1 MTTAISKR
9 KFRMVLPKSFTSE
22 PLFLFLKN
30 VKLDNPWTI
39 FGIACAVGFIDEVI
53 VGALTGYWM
62 SRPGVVGVFDVNN
75 IPPLIMSL
83 IVEPGMWAFYV
94 GFPAALFNLFKTFEN
109 NRIFLTEQEN
119 IQAQVDALK
128 KAEASWLLRIAAFP
142 IAVAIAYYAMLIIG
156 EYEPVPWF
164 YLGWHYWVRFVRIV
178 GSAYVTVYAVTWSL
192 LAFFTLHRVFSTAK
206 VKVNPYD
213 GDNAGGLRFVGK
225 FILDVSRLTLIVLPF
240 LIAETLFAIRLGRGI
255 IGQFNL
261 WIEIT
266 ALPLLLVLMVF
277 LPLTACR
284 RAMFAAR
291 DEFLAPLRD
300 KISKYI
306 KTTHAPDSISKPQLE
321 ELTALIDF
329 QTKLRKD
336 YPTWPFDMSMS
347 QQIGLGFVLTFLPV
361 ILNIVYQISSPA
373 SHSIP

>member
-94 GFPAALFNLFKTFEN
+94 GFPAALFNLFKTFEK

-347 QQIGLGFVLTFLPV
+347 QQIGLGFLLTFLPV

>member
-1 MTTAISKR
+1 
-9 KFRMVLPKSFTSE
+9 
-22 PLFLFLKN
+22 
-30 VKLDNPWTI
+30 
-39 FGIACAVGFIDEVI
+39 
-53 VGALTGYWM
+53 M

-94 GFPAALFNLFKTFEN
+94 GFPAALFNLFKTFEKN
-109 NRIFLTEQEN
+109 HIFLSEQEN
-119 IQAQVDALK
+119 TQAQVDALK

-164 YLGWHYWVRFVRIV
+164 YLGWHYWVRFLRIV

-192 LAFFTLHRVFSTAK
+192 LAFFTLHRVFSTAE

-347 QQIGLGFVLTFLPV
+347 QQIGLGFLLTFLPV

>member
-94 GFPAALFNLFKTFEN
+94 GFPAALFNLFKTFEKN
-109 NRIFLTEQEN
+109 HIFLSEQEN
-119 IQAQVDALK
+119 TQAQVDALK

-164 YLGWHYWVRFVRIV
+164 YLGWHYWVRFLRIV

-192 LAFFTLHRVFSTAK
+192 LAFFTLHRVFSTAE

-347 QQIGLGFVLTFLPV
+347 QQIGLGFLLTFLPV

>member
-1 MTTAISKR
+1 MTTAISKA
-9 KFRMVLPKSFTSE
+9 KLKIILPKSFTSE

-39 FGIACAVGFIDEVI
+39 FGFICALGFIDEII
-53 VGALTGYWM
+53 VGALTGHWL
-62 SRPGVVGVFDVNN
+62 SDQGVVGVFDVKY

-83 IVEPGMWAFYV
+83 IVEPGVWAFFV
-94 GFPAALFNLFKTFEN
+94 GFPAALFNLFKTFEKEHT
-109 NRIFLTEQEN
+109 FLTEQET

-128 KAEASWLLRIAAFP
+128 KAEGSWLLRIAALP
-142 IAVAIAYYAMLIIG
+142 IAMAIAYYAMLIIG

-178 GSAYVTVYAVTWSL
+178 GSAYVTVYAISWSL
-192 LAFFTLHRVFSTAK
+192 LALFTLNRVFSIAK

-225 FILDVSRLTLIVLPF
+225 FIMDVSRLTLIVLPF
-240 LIAETLFAIRLGRGI
+240 LLAETLFAIQLGRGI

-261 WIEIT
+261 WLEIT
-266 ALPLLLVLMVF
+266 ILPFLLVLMVF

-300 KISKYI
+300 KILKHI
-306 KTTHAPDSISKPQLE
+306 KGTHTPEAISTPQLE
-321 ELTALIDF
+321 ELIALIDF

-347 QQIGLGFVLTFLPV
+347 QQIGLGFLLTFLPV
-361 ILNIVYQISSPA
+361 IVNIMYEISKP
-373 SHSIP
+373 

>member
-1 MTTAISKR
+1 MTTAISRARLKI
-9 KFRMVLPKSFTSE
+9 VLPKSFTSE
-22 PLFLFLKN
+22 PVFLFLKN

-39 FGIACAVGFIDEVI
+39 FGIVCLVGLLDEVI
-53 VGALTGYWM
+53 VGALSGYWL

-83 IVEPGMWAFYV
+83 IVEPGVWAFYV
-94 GFPAALFNLFKTFEN
+94 GFPAALFHLFETFESN
-109 NRIFLTEQEN
+109 HIFLTEQEYV
-119 IQAQVDALK
+119 QAQVDALK
-128 KAEASWLLRIAAFP
+128 RVESSWSLRLAAFIGAVV
-142 IAVAIAYYAMLIIG
+142 IAIYAMLIIG
-156 EYEPVPWF
+156 EYQPVPWF
-164 YLGWHYWVRFVRIV
+164 YLGWHYWVRFLRIT

-192 LAFFTLHRVFSTAK
+192 LAFSTLYRVFSIAK
-206 VKVNPYD
+206 VKVKPYD

-261 WIEIT
+261 WIEIM
-266 ALPLLLVLMVF
+266 ALPLLLILMVF

-306 KTTHAPDSISKPQLE
+306 KSTHDPYSISKPQLE
-321 ELTALIDF
+321 KVTALIDF

-347 QQIGLGFVLTFLPV
+347 QQIGLGFLLTFLPV